1 MTCRICLEESGV
13 LISVCDCLGT
23 CKFVH
28 RTCVETWKNI
38 SHKTH
43 CELCQA
49 RFNIPSDNAFPSQT
63 YMNYKEQI
71 NQGGIDG
78 ILNWLYDDTLTM
90 YEQNALAKQSKERLK
105 LEMY

>member
-1 MTCRICLEESGV
+1 MTCRICLEETGV
-13 LISVCDCLGT
+13 LLSVCDCLGT

-28 RTCVETWKNI
+28 KMCVEKWKNI

-49 RFNIPSDNAFPSQT
+49 PFNLPIEGAFPSPT
-63 YMNYKEQI
+63 YTNYNIQI
-71 NQGGIDG
+71 SQGGIDN

-90 YEQNALAKQSKERLK
+90 YEQNALAKQSEQRLK